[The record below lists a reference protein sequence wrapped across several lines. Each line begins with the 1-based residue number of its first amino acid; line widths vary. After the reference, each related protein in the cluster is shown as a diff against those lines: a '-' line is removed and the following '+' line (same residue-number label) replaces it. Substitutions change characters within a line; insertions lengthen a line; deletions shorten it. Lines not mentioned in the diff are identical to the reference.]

1 MLVNVLS
8 KPLVDSDGLSSSLL
22 LLLGQERHHLLLE
35 VLVVLRLVGSF
46 PLWPGRL
53 LYDIGLR
60 LEEQISQETSTL
72 VVWLLQNRPCSQA
85 RDGQELRVFTF
96 DPREPVNPFSV
107 LLQSLLHCSL
117 QLLIQHEVAYICAC

>member
-8 KPLVDSDGLSSSLL
+8 KPLVDSDGLSSSRL

-35 VLVVLRLVGSF
+35 VSVVLRLVGSF

-53 LYDIGLR
+53 LYDIELR
-60 LEEQISQETSTL
+60 LEEQISQETSTF
-72 VVWLLQNRPCSQA
+72 VVWLLQNRPCS
-85 RDGQELRVFTF
+85 RVSDGQELCVFTF

-117 QLLIQHEVAYICAC
+117 QLLF